1 MKRILVIDRSE
12 GDMDNVFSVLEG
24 AGFELTIV
32 NDSKA
37 GLRKFYQTRPD
48 TVIMDGI
55 SDEEQKLC
63 SSIRSMSDIPIVV
76 LGNGDGVAR
85 ATMLEHGADVYLE
98 RKWINKELVARVN
111 SLLRRYH
118 HSILSNPRLDSGEN
132 RVEFNGRIFKLT
144 PTEFRFFSCL
154 AFNEGRIVPY
164 SEIIDN
170 VWGGQ
175 VSMDTVHLY
184 FRRLK
189 KRFGI
194 DSVGSYRLLKY
205 RGEGCCFWE
214 AKTTPKVMAQQL
226 SN

>member
-85 ATMLEHGADVYLE
+85 ATMLEHGAD
-98 RKWINKELVARVN
+98 